1 MSAYTGT
8 LNETQRMETT
18 AAIAVALTV
27 VGWASAFPAIRAG
40 LAAF

>member
-8 LNETQRMETT
+8 LNETQRIDTT

-27 VGWASAFPAIRAG
+27 AGWASAFPAIRAG
-40 LAAF
+40 